1 MFRLEAVPDNLG
13 IRLFL
18 NIRTKTASSGAALP
32 QAMESAVQDHWERY
46 LAAADAAGLP
56 AVRHRELIK
65 VLRRVWAGSE
75 FVAEACIRDPALPT
89 DLAGGDLLI
98 AMPGGEYRRAV
109 EGAVAGAADDDDLGR
124 RLRMLRR
131 REMVRIAWRDLAGW
145 SPVQQTIA
153 ELSDFA
159 EACIDGALRWLHRR
173 LRRELGT
180 PTGEHSGTAQS
191 LVVIA
196 MGKLGARELNFSS
209 DVDLIFCYPEDGMTR
224 RRGGVSNQEFFIE
237 LGQRLIRV
245 LSQISDDGFVF
256 RTDMRLRPFGDSGPL
271 AVSFDALEDY
281 YQSHG
286 RPWERYAMV
295 RARPITGDVA
305 ARDQLMTI
313 LRPFVYRRYLDYTAF
328 QELRDVKQRI
338 VQEVDRKDMAHNIK
352 LGAGGIR
359 EIEFVVHTFQ
369 IIRGGRQV
377 ELQAYSLLTVIE
389 ELESSACL
397 TPEVCADLRDD
408 YLFLRR
414 LENHIQEYADR
425 QEHILPQDP
434 RQQDALAFS
443 MGCDDWRGLQAE
455 VARRRQRVHG
465 HFSDIMSVSQTR
477 RAGRLR
483 SPWCEVWQGGL
494 DEARARDA
502 LAKHGMDEPDEV
514 LQLLA
519 DLRHSPRYRAM
530 TARGREHLDH
540 LMPLLL
546 AAVVDYPG
554 PSRTLQRLLD
564 LVEQIGQRTAYLA
577 LLVEYPAALSQ
588 LVKLYAAS
596 AWIAE
601 YMTRHPLLLDE
612 LLDARRLYAP
622 LDRGKLTQ
630 ALQLELAHVPA
641 ADLEQQMEALRHFKQ
656 TNTLRVAAADVAG
669 VYPLMVVSDHLTEI
683 AETILQAVYD
693 LAWRHMTGKYGR
705 PRCVVGGR
713 RRAAGFAVIAYGK
726 LGGIE
731 LGYGSDLD
739 LVFLHDSEGEDQVT
753 DGSKPMDNA
762 VFFAR
767 LGQRI
772 IHMLNTFTPSGV
784 LYEVDLRLR
793 PSGASGLLVSS
804 LESFA
809 DYQYNQAWTWE
820 HQALVRARPVA
831 GDAGIAG
838 RFADMRRDVLARVR
852 EPAVLRREVR
862 DMRER
867 MREAHGA
874 HDPALFDLK
883 QDRGGIADIEFMVQY
898 EVLRWACQYPDLL
911 KWTDNIRQL
920 EALAAARLM
929 PQEDVQLLTDG
940 YRFYR
945 AIVHRLTL
953 QEASGVVSPADVEA
967 YRPGITQLWHSIMD
981 AAD

>member
-1 MFRLEAVPDNLG
+1 MKTQNLTIPARAVMPDTLQVP
-13 IRLFL
+13 L
-18 NIRTKTASSGAALP
+18 
-32 QAMESAVQDHWERY
+32 QDRWERY
-46 LAAADAAGLP
+46 LTAAKAARVQP
-56 AVRHRELIK
+56 VRHPEMLK
-65 VLRRVWAGSE
+65 VLQRVWASSE
-75 FVAEACIRDPALPT
+75 FVAEACIRAPDVF
-89 DLAGGDLLI
+89 AGLVNSGDLLI
-98 AMPGGEYRRAV
+98 ATPADEYRRAV
-109 EGAVAGAADDDDLGR
+109 EAAASGAKDAADLGR
-124 RLRMLRR
+124 RLRRLRR

-145 SPVQQTIA
+145 APVQQTIA

-159 EACIDGALRWLHRR
+159 EASIDGALGWLQQR
-173 LRRELGT
+173 LQRELGV
-180 PTGEHSGTAQS
+180 PVGEDSGTGQS

-196 MGKLGARELNFSS
+196 MGKLGAHELNFSS
-209 DVDLIFCYPEDGMTR
+209 DVDLIFCYPEDGMSR
-224 RRGGVSNQEFFIE
+224 GRGGGVSNQEFFIE
-237 LGQRLIRV
+237 LGQQLIRV
-245 LSQISDDGFVF
+245 LSEISDDGFVF

-295 RARPITGDVA
+295 RARPITGDA
-305 ARDQLMTI
+305 DSRAQLMAI

-338 VQEVDRKDMAHNIK
+338 VQEVDRKDMTDNIK

-377 ELQAYSLLTVIE
+377 ELQAYSLLTVIH
-389 ELESSACL
+389 ELEKNAYL

-414 LENHIQEYADR
+414 LENHIQAYADR
-425 QEHILPQDP
+425 QEHALPHDGL
-434 RQQDALAFS
+434 QQDALAFS
-443 MGCDDWRGLQAE
+443 MGFADWQALRAE
-455 VARRRQRVHG
+455 VARRRQRVHE
-465 HFSDIMSVSQTR
+465 HFSTIMSVSQTR

-494 DEARARDA
+494 DESQARHA
-502 LAKHGMDEPDEV
+502 LVKHGMDEPEQV
-514 LQLLA
+514 LHLLA
-519 DLRHSPRYRAM
+519 ELRHSPRYRAM
-530 TARGREHLDH
+530 TTRGREHLDH

-546 AAVVDYPG
+546 AAVVEYPQ
-554 PSRTLQRLLD
+554 PSQTLGRLLD

-588 LVKLYAAS
+588 LVKLFSAS

-601 YMTRHPLLLDE
+601 FITRHPLLLDE
-612 LLDARRLYAP
+612 LLDVRRLYAP
-622 LDRGKLTQ
+622 LDRDKLAQ
-630 ALQLELAHVPA
+630 SLRSELAHIPHG
-641 ADLEQQMEALRHFKQ
+641 DLEQHMEVLRHFKQ
-656 TNTLRVAAADVAG
+656 TNTLRVAAADIAG

-683 AETILQAVYD
+683 AETILQAVFD
-693 LAWRHMTGKYGR
+693 LAWRHLAGKYGH
-705 PRCVVGGR
+705 PQCVVRGKQ
-713 RRAAGFAVIAYGK
+713 RAAGFAVIAYGK

-739 LVFLHDSEGEDQVT
+739 LVFVHDSEGDAQSTSGPKV
-753 DGSKPMDNA
+753 MDNA

-784 LYEVDLRLR
+784 LYEVDMRLR

-804 LESFA
+804 LDSFS
-809 DYQYNQAWTWE
+809 DYQRNQAWTWE

-831 GDAGIAG
+831 GDKGIAG
-838 RFADMRRDVLARVR
+838 RFTAIRRAVLSRHR
-852 EPAVLRREVR
+852 DPAVLRQEVR

-867 MREAHGA
+867 MREAHGQ

-898 EVLRWACQYPDLL
+898 EVLRWAHDYPDLL

-953 QEASGVVSPADVEA
+953 QEAPGVVSLAEVEA
-967 YRPGITQLWHSIMD
+967 YRPGVTRLWQMVMD
-981 AAD
+981 AGDL

>member
-1 MFRLEAVPDNLG
+1 MP
-13 IRLFL
+13 
-18 NIRTKTASSGAALP
+18 AAL
-32 QAMESAVQDHWERY
+32 EDGVQGHWERY
-46 LAAADAAGLP
+46 LAAADAAGVQP
-56 AVRHRELIK
+56 VRHRELVK
-65 VLRRVWAGSE
+65 VLWRVWAGSE
-75 FVAEACIRDPALPT
+75 FVAEACIRMPALLA

-98 AMPGGEYRRAV
+98 ATPEGGYRRAV
-109 EGAVAGAADDDDLGR
+109 AAAVAGASDAAELGR
-124 RLRMLRR
+124 RLRLLRR

-145 SPVQQTIA
+145 AAVQQTIA

-159 EACIDGALRWLHRR
+159 EACIEGALAWLQQR
-173 LRRELGT
+173 LRRELGV
-180 PTGEHSGTAQS
+180 PMGEDSGAAQS

-209 DVDLIFCYPEDGMTR
+209 DVDLIFCYPEDGTT

-245 LSQISDDGFVF
+245 LSEISDDGFVF
-256 RTDMRLRPFGDSGPL
+256 RTDLRLRPFGDSGPL

-295 RARPITGDVA
+295 RARPITGDTD
-305 ARDQLMTI
+305 ARDLLMTI

-338 VQEVDRKDMAHNIK
+338 VQEVDRKDMAQNIK

-377 ELQAYSLLTVIE
+377 ELQAYSLPAVIH
-389 ELESSACL
+389 ELEKSASL
-397 TPEVCADLRDD
+397 SPEVCGDLRDD

-414 LENHIQEYADR
+414 LENHIQEYADH
-425 QEHILPQDP
+425 QEHTLPND
-434 RQQDALAFS
+434 RLQQDALAFS
-443 MGCDDWRGLQAE
+443 MGFDDWQALQVE
-455 VARRRQRVHG
+455 TARRRQRVHE
-465 HFSDIMSVSQTR
+465 HFSTIMSVSQTR

-483 SPWCEVWQGGL
+483 SPWCEVWQRAL
-494 DEARARDA
+494 DQPQARDA
-502 LAKHGMDEPDEV
+502 LARYGMDEPDEV
-514 LQLLA
+514 LLLLA
-519 DLRHSPRYRAM
+519 ELRHSPRYRAM

-546 AAVVDYPG
+546 AAVVEYPQ
-554 PSRTLQRLLD
+554 PSRTLQRLLG

-601 YMTRHPLLLDE
+601 YMTRHPILLDE

-622 LDRGKLTQ
+622 LDRDKLAQ
-630 ALQLELAHVPA
+630 ALAQELAHIPVG
-641 ADLEQQMEALRHFKQ
+641 DLEQQMETLRHFKQ
-656 TNTLRVAAADVAG
+656 TNTLRVAAADIAG
-669 VYPLMVVSDHLTEI
+669 VYPLMEVSDHLTEI
-683 AETILQAVYD
+683 AETILQAVFG
-693 LAWRHMTGKYGR
+693 LAWRHMVVKHGR
-705 PRCVVGGR
+705 PHCVVGGR
-713 RRAAGFAVIAYGK
+713 RRAAGFAVIGYGK

-739 LVFLHDSEGEDQVT
+739 LVFLHNSEGEAQAT
-753 DGSKPMDNA
+753 DGPKALDNA

-784 LYEVDLRLR
+784 LYEVDMRLR
-793 PSGASGLLVSS
+793 PSGASGLLVSG
-804 LESFA
+804 LDSFA
-809 DYQYNQAWTWE
+809 DYQHHQAWTWE

-831 GDAGIAG
+831 GDASIAG
-838 RFADMRRDVLARVR
+838 RFAAVRGEVLAKPRD
-852 EPAVLRREVR
+852 PAVLRREVR

-867 MREAHGA
+867 MRGVHGQR
-874 HDPALFDLK
+874 DPALFDLK

-898 EVLRWACQYPDLL
+898 EVLRWAHEYPDLL

-953 QEASGVVSPADVEA
+953 QEAPGVVSPAEVEA
-967 YRPGITQLWHSIMD
+967 YRPGITQLWHSIMG
-981 AAD
+981 AE

>member
-1 MFRLEAVPDNLG
+1 
-13 IRLFL
+13 
-18 NIRTKTASSGAALP
+18 
-32 QAMESAVQDHWERY
+32 
-46 LAAADAAGLP
+46 
-56 AVRHRELIK
+56 
-65 VLRRVWAGSE
+65 
-75 FVAEACIRDPALPT
+75 
-89 DLAGGDLLI
+89 
-98 AMPGGEYRRAV
+98 
-109 EGAVAGAADDDDLGR
+109 
-124 RLRMLRR
+124 
-131 REMVRIAWRDLAGW
+131 
-145 SPVQQTIA
+145 
-153 ELSDFA
+153 
-159 EACIDGALRWLHRR
+159 
-173 LRRELGT
+173 
-180 PTGEHSGTAQS
+180 
-191 LVVIA
+191 

-209 DVDLIFCYPEDGMTR
+209 DVDLIFCYPEDGAIR
-224 RRGGVSNQEFFIE
+224 RRDGLSNQEFFIE

-245 LSQISDDGFVF
+245 LSEISDDGFVF

-271 AVSFDALEDY
+271 TVSFDALEDY

-295 RARPITGDVA
+295 RARPITGDTE
-305 ARDQLMTI
+305 ARAQLMAI

-328 QELRDVKQRI
+328 QELREVKQRI

-377 ELQAYSLLTVIE
+377 ELQAYSLLTVIR
-389 ELESSACL
+389 ELEKSACL
-397 TPEVCADLRDD
+397 TPEVCADLSDD

-425 QEHILPQDP
+425 QEHTLPHD
-434 RQQDALAFS
+434 RLQQDALAFS
-443 MGCDDWRGLQAE
+443 MGFGDWQALQGE
-455 VARRRQRVHG
+455 VARRRQRVHE

-483 SPWCEVWQGGL
+483 SPWCEIWQGGL
-494 DEARARDA
+494 DESRAVDA
-502 LAKHGMDEPDEV
+502 LAKQGMDAPEEV
-514 LQLLA
+514 LQLLSEM
-519 DLRHSPRYRAM
+519 RHSPRYRAM

-546 AAVVDYPG
+546 AAVVDYPQ
-554 PSRTLQRLLD
+554 PSRTLKRLLD
-564 LVEQIGQRTAYLA
+564 LLEQIGQRTAYLA

-601 YMTRHPLLLDE
+601 FITRHPLLLDD

-622 LDRGKLTQ
+622 LDRTRLAQ
-630 ALQLELAHVPA
+630 SLQLELGHIPHD
-641 ADLEQQMEALRHFKQ
+641 DLEQQMEALRHFKQ
-656 TNTLRVAAADVAG
+656 TNILRVAAADIAG

-683 AETILQAVYD
+683 AETIIQVVFD
-693 LAWRHMTGKYGR
+693 LAWRHMAGKYGQ
-705 PRCVVGGR
+705 PQCVVDGK
-713 RRAAGFAVIAYGK
+713 RRAAGFAAIAYGK

-739 LVFLHDSEGEDQVT
+739 LVFLHDSEGEEQST
-753 DGSKPMDNA
+753 DGPRAMDNA

-784 LYEVDLRLR
+784 LYEVDMRLR
-793 PSGASGLLVSS
+793 PSGASGLLVSGLDGFS
-804 LESFA
+804 
-809 DYQYNQAWTWE
+809 DYQRNQAWTWE

-831 GDAGIAG
+831 GDGGIAG
-838 RFADMRRDVLARVR
+838 RFAAIRREVLSRRRD
-852 EPAVLRREVR
+852 PAVLRREVR

-867 MREAHGA
+867 MREAHGQR
-874 HDPALFDLK
+874 DPALFDLK

-898 EVLRWACQYPDLL
+898 EVLRWAHDHPDLL

-953 QEASGVVSPADVEA
+953 QEAPGVVSLAEVEA
-967 YRPGITQLWHSIMD
+967 YRPGVTQLWHSTMD
-981 AAD
+981 VAD